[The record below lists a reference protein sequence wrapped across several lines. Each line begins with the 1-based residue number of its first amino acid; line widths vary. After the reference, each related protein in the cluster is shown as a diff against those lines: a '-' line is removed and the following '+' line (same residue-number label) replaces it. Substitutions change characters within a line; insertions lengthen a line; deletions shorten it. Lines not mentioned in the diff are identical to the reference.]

1 MTPPNVIDFLAT
13 FRGHSL
19 LRKCEILMLQE
30 IIVDAGIKFDE
41 GEEWVLI
48 SGKKRTSG
56 EVLQLLF
63 VTFSHSQATV
73 HPRAVS
79 VTLSRNGHQLGTL
92 CGHIPHHATVV
103 ETATLLADWERAR
116 SWAQHRFVIGMDAN
130 EVFLPGEDPKFTF

>member
-1 MTPPNVIDFLAT
+1 
-13 FRGHSL
+13 
-19 LRKCEILMLQE
+19 MLQE

-48 SGKKRTSG
+48 SGKKEDEWRGVAIAFRDS
-56 EVLQLLF
+56 
-63 VTFSHSQATV
+63 FSHSQATV